1 MSKPGFAAL
10 ALAAT
15 AAVTSFSSPAQE
27 YPVKPV
33 RVIVPFPPGGGID
46 MFARVLSQ
54 KVSDAI
60 GQQVIVDNRPGAQGN
75 IGTAA
80 GAKAPPD
87 GYTLTI
93 GYAGTM
99 TINPH
104 MYRDPGFHPMRDFTP
119 VSLGSVQYE
128 VLAVHPTV
136 PAKNM
141 QELAALA
148 RARPDKLTG
157 GSSASTGQLV
167 VELFKQVNNVKLLH
181 VAYKGAQFVITDLI
195 AGYVDLAV
203 ASNAA
208 IAPFHRSG
216 RLRALVVAGPERS
229 PVMPDVPSAPEAGMP
244 ALQVINWYAVV
255 APANTPKEIVAR
267 LNREVV
273 RALNSPDVR
282 DRLANGGL
290 AAKASTPEELGNTIK
305 GDYERLGKALR
316 DAGIKPTL

>member
-1 MSKPGFAAL
+1 MSKSAL
-10 ALAAT
+10 VAVALAA
-15 AAVTSFSSPAQE
+15 AATVMPLSSPAQE

-33 RVIVPFPPGGGID
+33 RMIVPFPPGGGTD
-46 MFARVLSQ
+46 LFARVLGQ
-54 KVSDAI
+54 KLSEFL
-60 GQQVIVDNRPGAQGN
+60 GQQVIVENRPGVQGN
-75 IGTAA
+75 LGTAA
-80 GAKAPPD
+80 GAKAAPD
-87 GYTLTI
+87 GYTITL
-93 GYAGTM
+93 GYAGTLA
-99 TINPH
+99 INPH
-104 MYRDPGFHPMRDFTP
+104 MYKDPGFHPLRDFTP

-136 PAKNM
+136 PAKTM
-141 QELAALA
+141 KELAALA
-148 RARPDKLTG
+148 RAQPDKLTG

-167 VELFKQVNNVKLLH
+167 IELFKQVNNVKLLH
-181 VAYKGAQFVITDLI
+181 VAYKGAQYVFTDLI

-208 IAPFHRSG
+208 IAPHHRSG

-229 PVMPDVPSAPEAGMP
+229 PVMPEVQSALEAGMP
-244 ALQVINWYAVV
+244 GLQVINWYAVV
-255 APANTPKEIVAR
+255 APANTPKEVVAR
-267 LNREVV
+267 LNRDVV